1 MRRFLLAALSF
12 VLLLPAAYGQG
23 DMIVLSAKDTSL
35 EQIFRTIE
43 TQSKYRFFYVQGLI
57 EGLTADVSISSS
69 DIDTV
74 MEEVLEGLPLKYRVS
89 NDTVY
94 ITADEKDRNED
105 VPSVEGKVT
114 DEAGQPLA
122 GVIVQ
127 NTETGEYSVSD
138 TDGGYRINASPDDK
152 LTFSC
157 LGYESSTLNAGGR
170 SKVDVSMAM
179 EIQDLDE
186 VVVIGYG
193 VQRKSDLTSSI
204 AKVSANSLVDMPVTS
219 IESALQGQAAG
230 VNIVNT
236 SGRPGADV
244 QIRIRGVGTV
254 NNNEPL
260 YIVDGMPVS
269 DISYLNMSDVESIE
283 ILKDASSAAIYGTRA
298 ANGVVMVTT
307 RKGANGGGATDSRH
321 DLTVGFDAYWG
332 MANPVRQLHPA
343 SADEYL
349 EMVRQIYGED
359 ANTYKL
365 VKTEYDKGYNT
376 NWWKE
381 VNRKNAFVQNY
392 NLSFN
397 GGTDRLS
404 YLMSANYLSQEGI
417 DRKSSLKRISFRVNT
432 SYKANDWLTIGENIS
447 ITNEDLEGDG
457 DSGED
462 GFVSSALRADPLYP
476 VIDPDKHDDNPF
488 NNYGSS
494 SLTNIKNPVAAQDRY
509 LQNRHGNDM
518 LKIIGNVYAEIR
530 FLKDFVF
537 KTDFGVELSNGTYQ
551 SFSPVYFLEVDDQNQ
566 TANAWSQLDKGRR
579 WTWIN
584 TLSYNKTF
592 GKHRISAVLGYQAEE
607 YSYQFLEGN
616 KFGQPNN
623 DLSFQWID
631 GGISGDRISGSRSE
645 EALLSYF
652 ARVNWSY
659 DDRYLLSASVR
670 RDGSSKFAPGNQW
683 GTFPAVSA
691 GWNITNEPFFKDLGQ
706 DWLSMLKLRAGWGQ
720 LGNERISSGA
730 YATFIEG
737 RLDTKFFFNGEEN
750 VQGYGPVNAGNPE
763 VSWERTETVNVGLD
777 IALFRSRLTATVDWF
792 NKDTKGMLMQVPI
805 PDMFGTY
812 SPWENVGKVN
822 NRGWEVSAQ
831 WRDYDHKVKYS
842 FGFNLSGYQNKVVSM
857 GGTKPYVDSAD
868 GSSRIFGYCR
878 TEEGQPI
885 GFFYGYKTDGIFQT
899 PREVNAYVNDE
910 GELIQPN
917 AHMGDF
923 KFVDMDGDG
932 DLDDDDKVNLGSPH
946 PDFYFGINLSV
957 AYAGFDLQAT
967 FNGTVGNE
975 IFNAFK
981 YYTHQPLGFANVQ
994 SGVVSQ
1000 AWTVGCGGNSQP
1012 RMTLDDSNDNF
1023 RISDFYVEDGSY
1035 LRLKNLQ
1042 IGYTFPAAWMNKIR
1056 MKTLRIYVAAQNLFT
1071 ITSYSGLDPEIATGV
1086 DRSNGVDIGVYPQTR
1101 VFQLGLNIK
1110 F

>member
-1 MRRFLLAALSF
+1 MVGSGS
-12 VLLLPAAYGQG
+12 AAYGQG

-417 DRKSSLKRISFRVNT
+417 DR
-432 SYKANDWLTIGENIS
+432 NDF
-447 ITNEDLEGDG
+447 IT
-457 DSGED
+457 
-462 GFVSSALRADPLYP
+462 
-476 VIDPDKHDDNPF
+476 
-488 NNYGSS
+488 
-494 SLTNIKNPVAAQDRY
+494 
-509 LQNRHGNDM
+509 
-518 LKIIGNVYAEIR
+518 
-530 FLKDFVF
+530 
-537 KTDFGVELSNGTYQ
+537 
-551 SFSPVYFLEVDDQNQ
+551 
-566 TANAWSQLDKGRR
+566 
-579 WTWIN
+579 
-584 TLSYNKTF
+584 
-592 GKHRISAVLGYQAEE
+592 
-607 YSYQFLEGN
+607 
-616 KFGQPNN
+616 
-623 DLSFQWID
+623 
-631 GGISGDRISGSRSE
+631 
-645 EALLSYF
+645 
-652 ARVNWSY
+652 
-659 DDRYLLSASVR
+659 
-670 RDGSSKFAPGNQW
+670 
-683 GTFPAVSA
+683 
-691 GWNITNEPFFKDLGQ
+691 
-706 DWLSMLKLRAGWGQ
+706 
-720 LGNERISSGA
+720 
-730 YATFIEG
+730 
-737 RLDTKFFFNGEEN
+737 
-750 VQGYGPVNAGNPE
+750 
-763 VSWERTETVNVGLD
+763 
-777 IALFRSRLTATVDWF
+777 
-792 NKDTKGMLMQVPI
+792 
-805 PDMFGTY
+805 
-812 SPWENVGKVN
+812 
-822 NRGWEVSAQ
+822 
-831 WRDYDHKVKYS
+831 
-842 FGFNLSGYQNKVVSM
+842 
-857 GGTKPYVDSAD
+857 
-868 GSSRIFGYCR
+868 
-878 TEEGQPI
+878 
-885 GFFYGYKTDGIFQT
+885 
-899 PREVNAYVNDE
+899 
-910 GELIQPN
+910 
-917 AHMGDF
+917 
-923 KFVDMDGDG
+923 
-932 DLDDDDKVNLGSPH
+932 
-946 PDFYFGINLSV
+946 
-957 AYAGFDLQAT
+957 
-967 FNGTVGNE
+967 
-975 IFNAFK
+975 
-981 YYTHQPLGFANVQ
+981 
-994 SGVVSQ
+994 
-1000 AWTVGCGGNSQP
+1000 
-1012 RMTLDDSNDNF
+1012 
-1023 RISDFYVEDGSY
+1023 ISDFIKANIAECSLPLYMTYYMMLNYYGKEAD
-1035 LRLKNLQ
+1035 
-1042 IGYTFPAAWMNKIR
+1042 IGYRCSIGE
-1056 MKTLRIYVAAQNLFT
+1056 Q
-1071 ITSYSGLDPEIATGV
+1071 ITSL
-1086 DRSNGVDIGVYPQTR
+1086 
-1101 VFQLGLNIK
+1101 
-1110 F
+1110 